1 MLLYNCQQK
10 EYEEKKGY
18 TKMVVNASKKKKER
32 LLRLSV
38 RVSPKAAEAINRL
51 QAYEGKSL
59 SGILRDVID
68 EGLKAKKKE
77 FETKD

>member
-1 MLLYNCQQK
+1 
-10 EYEEKKGY
+10 
-18 TKMVVNASKKKKER
+18 MVANTNTNKKKER

-51 QAYEGKSL
+51 QDYEGKSL
-59 SGILRDVID
+59 SNVLREVID

-77 FETKD
+77 SNKR

>member
-1 MLLYNCQQK
+1 
-10 EYEEKKGY
+10 
-18 TKMVVNASKKKKER
+18 MVVNASKKKKER

>member
-1 MLLYNCQQK
+1 MK
-10 EYEEKKGY
+10 KKKGY
-18 TKMVVNASKKKKER
+18 TKMVVNTNKKKKER

-51 QAYEGKSL
+51 QECEGESL
-59 SGILRDVID
+59 SSVLREVID

-77 FETKD
+77 LNKGY